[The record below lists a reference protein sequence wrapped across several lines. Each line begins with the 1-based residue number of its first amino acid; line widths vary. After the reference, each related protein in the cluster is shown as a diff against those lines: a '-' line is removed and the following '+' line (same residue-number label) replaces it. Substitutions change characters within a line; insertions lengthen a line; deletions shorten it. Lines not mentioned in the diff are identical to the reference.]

1 MNPPPEVGSTTAG
14 VKEEETHLAGAPI
27 APPPPRF
34 SSPPAVMP
42 VTAAVAAA
50 KAVAAEMLA
59 APIAETP
66 GREWRVDAMDAD
78 PRATARDVHRALHV
92 LPRWTT
98 DENDGRVAAGD
109 GAFGAGA
116 TGASSSFASARDDA
130 PVDAFPLPLGDP
142 SPPPAAVDPA
152 LCPPPPLT
160 VEEVDAA
167 WAAMS
172 ARPMDASIDGL
183 LAASES
189 WVACD
194 EESCGKWRRVPAVV
208 ALRISDTEPWY
219 CRHSRD
225 VRHDSC
231 AAPQELCDDEIDRR
245 VNAAAALQLRAAIEA
260 GKRKRKQELDR
271 QYRERKK
278 ARLAAE
284 RREARI
290 AAGLPPDSPPRP
302 PKKEPREGAPKR
314 EKGPPGGV
322 KAKREPPPPPPPP
335 PPRFYPESCVRC
347 EAAGCGKWR
356 RVPRRVAA
364 AIGPRDRWVCHF
376 DANVP
381 AEERDAFPCERPC
394 EWATDGDRIA
404 WIAEQKRKEAEAR
417 ANGAEIDGDPPPEST
432 DGTPDG
438 TPEKA
443 HKGRGG
449 GRPAA
454 PPPEFANAE
463 EEAEWRRRKHEERT
477 GVHLMTKE
485 EAGIREDLPRGTV
498 SGYAAEQMTE
508 EDEDEHEPGGRT
520 DGEPRT
526 MPPPRPR
533 GQPAAAVPAVCGGV
547 DGVYLARRAMFRCM
561 CGPDLENCAAKSG
574 EGDGVVLTTTAFERH
589 CGMEKSKNWRN
600 SCSVTCAGG
609 QKVKIGIWLDE
620 VGIDVARGKGGGGGG
635 GPGSRAPPKDHKAP
649 KEPKGPIKDT
659 RWQPRRPGPFDNL
672 PLRRVMTVLELV
684 MDTEG
689 DSPGDG
695 RRAIARAG
703 TVCKAWLCAAQAVV
717 KARGAE
723 RWCPEIER
731 TAGAEEEGEAGKG
744 EAGEAK
750 NAEATANGGSG
761 DGPARLSVGSAA
773 PRPMDHVA
781 LKHPGAQAVDRRVKV
796 FWPEENEWFTGIV
809 SKHDPSTD
817 KHTVTYDDGDV
828 EEITLAK
835 EKMEWLDPAPEPAP
849 EGQVP
854 PSPPDEKKKK
864 KTGTHHVK
872 WTTEADYTATRAQ
885 LEEIYDY
892 VPRGDPEEVA
902 RERAVTLAPDHPRRG
917 ENGAIGSP
925 RANPKKKPGRKSPMD
940 HVALKHPGAQAVD
953 RRVKVFWPEEN
964 EWFTGIVSK
973 HDPSTDKHTVTY
985 DDGDVEEITLA
996 KEKMEWLEPGGDSLR
1011 PASAA
1016 TVVSTNGDVH
1026 DPSKPPGW
1034 WPSVTTWPIVK
1045 GEERR
1050 HKVMGVEVQEQETFG
1065 VDYVTGRDVIRCL
1078 RTVLPEYSEDELWEV
1093 SDSLMV
1099 QVNATYGP
1107 MPPELAATQNI
1118 ALAAEDLAEK
1128 LERLSD
1134 AHSCAV
1140 AKALWR
1146 LAAKARLTPDMFA
1159 VHRKGFGVVCHP
1171 SNKRGIKA
1179 GELVVDFLGEMYPPW
1194 AWQAKQDA
1202 IKTVQ
1207 RIRGMRESGPPE
1219 FYNMQLE
1226 RPAGDAEGFSILFVD
1241 AMHHNNYAARLS
1253 HSCDPNVEVSLKA
1266 IDGKYCINFYAKR
1279 DVKAGEELCYNY
1291 HSCTDSMKEVE
1302 AAFCLCGARG
1312 CRASYLAFVGEQG
1325 NSHVLKRCHRL
1336 VERQAALLAAGDAAA
1351 GSIPTPDAVAA
1362 MEEVGLKLGRGLLRD
1377 VPTWL
1382 THYVAH
1388 CALYMKREVAKLP
1401 RHILDDHRKTVEK
1414 ELAKSKGGWK
1424 PPPFGLGDAEIEAM
1438 AVRENRLQSM
1448 AICLSRVRYMLG
1460 RGPEKLPFASAPPP
1474 ARPLTAREVAE
1485 KMFGPKDSMVQGL
1498 LQAMKPHARSAKDD
1512 DDHSAEVRHAE
1523 FNALVEQIA
1532 RESTEPEND
1541 PEKSLKSGLIR
1552 LRDALAS
1559 MPSTP
1564 SARHD
1569 VAAELVHLH
1578 AHTRRYWSVRRGDH
1592 HGAFTAEEIPVREN
1606 EVNSF
1611 GIGAEG
1617 ASEQIVKQVR
1627 PEYKAGTAGGALL
1640 VWYKQEMSDPLQW
1653 VNANRRGCVI
1663 VPDLSCAYS
1672 PRPGVAVAK
1681 CGAREREAWLA
1692 HLAEHPED
1700 PWPQHTGPWGPA
1712 NAQRLI
1718 GSPVLDA
1725 FMAAHEAGWGT
1736 RFGGGRDEEDEPGRP
1751 RLDPDVLT
1759 WLLDR
1764 KHPE

>member
-394 EWATDGDRIA
+394 EWATDADRIA

-533 GQPAAAVPAVCGGV
+533 VSQPPPCPPCAAGSTACTWRGAPCSGACADRIWRTAPPSRARATASSSPPPRSSGT
-547 DGVYLARRAMFRCM
+547 AAWRRA
-561 CGPDLENCAAKSG
+561 
-574 EGDGVVLTTTAFERH
+574 
-589 CGMEKSKNWRN
+589 
-600 SCSVTCAGG
+600 
-609 QKVKIGIWLDE
+609 
-620 VGIDVARGKGGGGGG
+620 
-635 GPGSRAPPKDHKAP
+635 
-649 KEPKGPIKDT
+649 
-659 RWQPRRPGPFDNL
+659 
-672 PLRRVMTVLELV
+672 
-684 MDTEG
+684 
-689 DSPGDG
+689 
-695 RRAIARAG
+695 
-703 TVCKAWLCAAQAVV
+703 
-717 KARGAE
+717 
-723 RWCPEIER
+723 R
-731 TAGAEEEGEAGKG
+731 TG
-744 EAGEAK
+744 
-750 NAEATANGGSG
+750 
-761 DGPARLSVGSAA
+761 
-773 PRPMDHVA
+773 
-781 LKHPGAQAVDRRVKV
+781 
-796 FWPEENEWFTGIV
+796 
-809 SKHDPSTD
+809 
-817 KHTVTYDDGDV
+817 
-828 EEITLAK
+828 
-835 EKMEWLDPAPEPAP
+835 
-849 EGQVP
+849 
-854 PSPPDEKKKK
+854 
-864 KTGTHHVK
+864 
-872 WTTEADYTATRAQ
+872 ATRA
-885 LEEIYDY
+885 
-892 VPRGDPEEVA
+892 R
-902 RERAVTLAPDHPRRG
+902 
-917 ENGAIGSP
+917 
-925 RANPKKKPGRKSPMD
+925 
-940 HVALKHPGAQAVD
+940 
-953 RRVKVFWPEEN
+953 
-964 EWFTGIVSK
+964 
-973 HDPSTDKHTVTY
+973 
-985 DDGDVEEITLA
+985 
-996 KEKMEWLEPGGDSLR
+996 
-1011 PASAA
+1011 
-1016 TVVSTNGDVH
+1016 
-1026 DPSKPPGW
+1026 
-1034 WPSVTTWPIVK
+1034 
-1045 GEERR
+1045 
-1050 HKVMGVEVQEQETFG
+1050 
-1065 VDYVTGRDVIRCL
+1065 
-1078 RTVLPEYSEDELWEV
+1078 
-1093 SDSLMV
+1093 
-1099 QVNATYGP
+1099 
-1107 MPPELAATQNI
+1107 
-1118 ALAAEDLAEK
+1118 
-1128 LERLSD
+1128 
-1134 AHSCAV
+1134 
-1140 AKALWR
+1140 
-1146 LAAKARLTPDMFA
+1146 
-1159 VHRKGFGVVCHP
+1159 
-1171 SNKRGIKA
+1171 
-1179 GELVVDFLGEMYPPW
+1179 
-1194 AWQAKQDA
+1194 
-1202 IKTVQ
+1202 
-1207 RIRGMRESGPPE
+1207 
-1219 FYNMQLE
+1219 
-1226 RPAGDAEGFSILFVD
+1226 
-1241 AMHHNNYAARLS
+1241 
-1253 HSCDPNVEVSLKA
+1253 
-1266 IDGKYCINFYAKR
+1266 
-1279 DVKAGEELCYNY
+1279 
-1291 HSCTDSMKEVE
+1291 
-1302 AAFCLCGARG
+1302 
-1312 CRASYLAFVGEQG
+1312 
-1325 NSHVLKRCHRL
+1325 
-1336 VERQAALLAAGDAAA
+1336 
-1351 GSIPTPDAVAA
+1351 
-1362 MEEVGLKLGRGLLRD
+1362 
-1377 VPTWL
+1377 
-1382 THYVAH
+1382 
-1388 CALYMKREVAKLP
+1388 
-1401 RHILDDHRKTVEK
+1401 
-1414 ELAKSKGGWK
+1414 
-1424 PPPFGLGDAEIEAM
+1424 
-1438 AVRENRLQSM
+1438 
-1448 AICLSRVRYMLG
+1448 
-1460 RGPEKLPFASAPPP
+1460 
-1474 ARPLTAREVAE
+1474 
-1485 KMFGPKDSMVQGL
+1485 
-1498 LQAMKPHARSAKDD
+1498 
-1512 DDHSAEVRHAE
+1512 
-1523 FNALVEQIA
+1523 
-1532 RESTEPEND
+1532 
-1541 PEKSLKSGLIR
+1541 
-1552 LRDALAS
+1552 
-1559 MPSTP
+1559 
-1564 SARHD
+1564 
-1569 VAAELVHLH
+1569 
-1578 AHTRRYWSVRRGDH
+1578 
-1592 HGAFTAEEIPVREN
+1592 
-1606 EVNSF
+1606 
-1611 GIGAEG
+1611 
-1617 ASEQIVKQVR
+1617 
-1627 PEYKAGTAGGALL
+1627 
-1640 VWYKQEMSDPLQW
+1640 
-1653 VNANRRGCVI
+1653 
-1663 VPDLSCAYS
+1663 
-1672 PRPGVAVAK
+1672 
-1681 CGAREREAWLA
+1681 
-1692 HLAEHPED
+1692 
-1700 PWPQHTGPWGPA
+1700 
-1712 NAQRLI
+1712 
-1718 GSPVLDA
+1718 
-1725 FMAAHEAGWGT
+1725 
-1736 RFGGGRDEEDEPGRP
+1736 
-1751 RLDPDVLT
+1751 
-1759 WLLDR
+1759 
-1764 KHPE
+1764 

>member
-394 EWATDGDRIA
+394 EWATDADRIA

-417 ANGAEIDGDPPPEST
+417 AKGAEIDGDPPPEST
-432 DGTPDG
+432 DSTPDG

-600 SCSVTCAGG
+600 SCSVMCAGG

-649 KEPKGPIKDT
+649 KEPKGPTRDT

-689 DSPGDG
+689 DDPESG

-731 TAGAEEEGEAGKG
+731 TTGADEEG

-750 NAEATANGGSG
+750 NAEATADGGSG
-761 DGPARLSVGSAA
+761 DGPARLSVGSDA
-773 PRPMDHVA
+773 PR
-781 LKHPGAQAVDRRVKV
+781 
-796 FWPEENEWFTGIV
+796 
-809 SKHDPSTD
+809 
-817 KHTVTYDDGDV
+817 
-828 EEITLAK
+828 
-835 EKMEWLDPAPEPAP
+835 
-849 EGQVP
+849 
-854 PSPPDEKKKK
+854 
-864 KTGTHHVK
+864 
-872 WTTEADYTATRAQ
+872 
-885 LEEIYDY
+885 
-892 VPRGDPEEVA
+892 
-902 RERAVTLAPDHPRRG
+902 
-917 ENGAIGSP
+917 
-925 RANPKKKPGRKSPMD
+925 PMD

-1050 HKVMGVEVQEQETFG
+1050 HKVMGAEVQEQETFG

-1414 ELAKSKGGWK
+1414 ELAKSRGGWK

-1474 ARPLTAREVAE
+1474 TRPLTAREVAE

-1498 LQAMKPHARSAKDD
+1498 LQAMKPHARSAKDA

-1523 FNALVEQIA
+1523 FNAEVERIA
-1532 RESTEPEND
+1532 REATDLKNCPD

-1559 MPSTP
+1559 MPPTP

-1736 RFGGGRDEEDEPGRP
+1736 RFGGGRDEEDEPGKP